1 MILITGAAGQIGRS
15 MARRFPKV
23 EANSSQTSRPPEKYQ
38 HTIHQIITRHCG
50 GSREHYEIIM

>member
-23 EANSSQTSRPPEKYQ
+23 EANSSQTSRPPGKYQ
-38 HTIHQIITRHCG
+38 HTLHQMIQDIVG
-50 GSREHYEIIM
+50 GSGNTMKL